1 MRLRST
7 SPVFL
12 DGEGFARTSVIV
24 ECSAEERRLLECLLD
39 EYHPNVDVFSLR
51 DRAPNLVELGVQL
64 ESARRR
70 DAHGL
75 LRRRLRSLVEE
86 LREPEPREVSLPVPS
101 SQAIRPPAASHR
113 GAPVPQSASS
123 EAASPIPYIGSQKLP
138 SP

>member
-7 SPVFL
+7 SPVIL
-12 DGEGFARTSVIV
+12 DEEGFARTSAVV

-51 DRAPNLVELGVQL
+51 DRPPNLVELGVQL
-64 ESARRR
+64 ESARRH

-86 LREPEPREVSLPVPS
+86 RCEPEPREVSH
-101 SQAIRPPAASHR
+101 PAPNS
-113 GAPVPQSASS
+113 
-123 EAASPIPYIGSQKLP
+123 
-138 SP
+138 